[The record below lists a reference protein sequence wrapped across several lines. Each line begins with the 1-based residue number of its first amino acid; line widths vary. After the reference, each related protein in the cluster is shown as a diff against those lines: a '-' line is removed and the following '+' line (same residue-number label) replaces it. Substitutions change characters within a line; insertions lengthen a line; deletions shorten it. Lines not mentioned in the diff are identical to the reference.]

1 MSASTYAQTLLPP
14 ALQAVRRKQD
24 CVQVGQ
30 GSRVGVV
37 LLNLG
42 GPSSVEQIDAFVDR
56 VFADLNEFRP
66 TNSFIWGRRKAMRQR
81 AEVTAYLKEA
91 YEAIGGR
98 SPLNRDMR
106 AVARALQRAL
116 RRTEWVDLGVSF
128 KVYEALRYG
137 TPSIEETIRQMQLD
151 EINEVVLVALCPR
164 MDNRADS
171 VGLRH
176 WFTLS
181 DAQQAGPW
189 QPVLANDYV
198 DHPAYTEAIN
208 DRIDEALGRFPRH
221 VRDEVMLVFAAHAQ
235 TKASVTQVGALHAR
249 IMGERGDDR
258 RTILSIQ
265 RKRHPTSWITD
276 GTAKALKKCAKAGE
290 TAVLLVPLTFVT
302 DHIETLHGLDVQVR
316 RQAHNWGVEHFE
328 VTAGLNNHATFVR
341 ALQASVLERV
351 VMAEAER
358 DRLKQG
364 QYAQAG

>member
-1 MSASTYAQTLLPP
+1 MSASTHTP
-14 ALQAVRRKQD
+14 ALLSPTMQAVGRKRA
-24 CVQVGQ
+24 CVQVRQ

-42 GPSSVEQIDAFVDR
+42 GPASVAETDAFVER
-56 VFADLNEFRP
+56 VFEDLNDTRAG
-66 TNSFIWGRRKAMRQR
+66 NSFMWGRRRSIRQR
-81 AEVTAYLKEA
+81 AEVSAYLREA

-106 AVARALQRAL
+106 AMARALQRAL

-128 KVYEALRYG
+128 RVYEALRYG
-137 TPSIEETIRQMQLD
+137 TPSIEDTIRQMQVD
-151 EINEVVLVALCPR
+151 EIDEVVLVALCPR
-164 MDNRADS
+164 MDDRHDS

-176 WFTLS
+176 WLMLS
-181 DAQQAGPW
+181 DTQQAGPW
-189 QPVLANDYV
+189 RPVLAEDYV
-198 DHPAYTEAIN
+198 DHPAYTEAVN

-235 TKASVTQVGALHAR
+235 TKASVAQVEALRAR
-249 IMGERGDDR
+249 IMSGRTDDR
-258 RTILSIQ
+258 RTLLSIQ
-265 RKRHPTSWITD
+265 RRRRPTSWITD
-276 GTAKALKKCAKAGE
+276 GTTKALKKCARAGE
-290 TAVLLVPLTFVT
+290 TAVLLIPLTFVT

-316 RQAHNWGVEHFE
+316 GQAAAWGIEHFE

-341 ALQASVLERV
+341 ALQASVLECV
-351 VMAEAER
+351 GMAEAER